1 MENNHKTNFLE
12 DVEILENRYVG
23 GDNFLM
29 KVKSKNT
36 QDSKIVPKAG
46 QFYMLKLKN
55 EIMTLR
61 RPISLHSVDH
71 ETGELEFLYKVLGR
85 GTRELTTYKYSRS
98 VGKWICSDSKFR

>member
-46 QFYMLKLKN
+46 QFYMLKLK
-55 EIMTLR
+55 IMRLGNWNFF
-61 RPISLHSVDH
+61 IKFW
-71 ETGELEFLYKVLGR
+71 EEELEN
-85 GTRELTTYKYSRS
+85 
-98 VGKWICSDSKFR
+98 

>member
-12 DVEILENRYVG
+12 DVEILENRCVG

-29 KVKSKNT
+29 RVKSKNT

-55 EIMTLR
+55 EIMT
-61 RPISLHSVDH
+61 
-71 ETGELEFLYKVLGR
+71 
-85 GTRELTTYKYSRS
+85 
-98 VGKWICSDSKFR
+98 